1 MKRTKLFTSFFA
13 VVMSACMVMV
23 MAACSNSSSSAG
35 TGSNTSETKA
45 EAVQGDKDNAG
56 ADKDSASSE
65 GAALTI
71 KIGGSGPLT
80 GGAAV
85 YGNAVKNAA
94 EIAVEEIN
102 AKGGLQ
108 FDLRFEDDAHDPEK
122 AVTAYG
128 ALKDWGMQVSLATVT
143 SAPGAAVSANYQ
155 EDKIFAITPS
165 GSSLAVIY
173 EDPTNESDPYGNVFQ
188 MCFTDPNQGV
198 ASADYLAEHTEL
210 GTKIAIIYKN
220 DDNYSTGVYEKFKA
234 EAEEKSLEI
243 VYEGTFDAS
252 NQSDFSVQLGKAQ
265 AAGADLLFL
274 PIYYEPASMIL
285 TQANQMGYAPTV
297 FGIDGMD
304 GILTLEG
311 FDTSLA
317 EGVYLLT
324 PFSADAEDELTKNFV
339 ESYKAKTGGIPNQF
353 AADAYDCIYAI
364 AQAIEAAGIT
374 ADMSEAEICE
384 ALVAQFT
391 SMTFN
396 GLTGTDVTWNED
408 GEVSKSPKAVV
419 IQNGDY
425 VGVEE

>member
-1 MKRTKLFTSFFA
+1 MKKTKSITRFFA
-13 VVMSACMVMV
+13 IVMSACMMMG
-23 MAACSNSSSSAG
+23 MAACSSSDSSSG

-45 EAVQGDKDNAG
+45 EVVQGEKEDG
-56 ADKDSASSE
+56 TADKDTSTDS
-65 GAALTI
+65 AALTI

-85 YGNAVKNAA
+85 YGNAVKDAA
-94 EIAVEEIN
+94 QIAVDEIN
-102 AKGGLQ
+102 DKGGVQ
-108 FDLRFEDDAHDPEK
+108 FDLKFEDDAHDPEK

-128 ALKDWGMQVSLATVT
+128 SLKDWGMQVSLATVT

-198 ASADYLAEHTEL
+198 ASADYLAEHTDL

-220 DDNYSTGVYEKFKA
+220 DDNYSTGVYEKFKD
-234 EAEEKSLEI
+234 EAAEKSLEV

-324 PFSADAEDELTKNFV
+324 PFSADAEDELTKSFV
-339 ESYKAKTGGIPNQF
+339 ESYKAKTGDIPNQF
-353 AADAYDCIYAI
+353 AADAYDCVYAL

-374 ADMSEAEICE
+374 SDMSEADICE
-384 ALVAQFT
+384 ALVKQFT

-396 GLTGTDVTWNED
+396 GLTGTDVTWNEN
-408 GEVSKSPKAVV
+408 GEVSKSPKAVI
-419 IQNGDY
+419 IQNGEY
-425 VGVEE
+425 VPAAE